1 MHVAIACICSQL
13 GSSFYCA
20 ETEHRNWKQKI
31 SKSGFE
37 IRQEKNLVL
46 INNAVRAL
54 NSPRNT
60 FPVFESVGKDLSTT
74 ITASQLNRIAS
85 DWGVSTTH
93 ITATETN
100 GISGDVYTDA
110 FNAELATHQTDS
122 DIHSIRN
129 TSDNVGKGSAN
140 RFETRHSIITFK
152 DIADFLERCRGLR
165 LQEL

>member
-1 MHVAIACICSQL
+1 MQPSHVPNVESEREAAISTSCMSSLHAFVHNLAAPSIALKPSTEI
-13 GSSFYCA
+13 GS
-20 ETEHRNWKQKI
+20 KKI

-37 IRQEKNLVL
+37 IRQEKILVL

-93 ITATETN
+93 STATETN
-100 GISGDVYTDA
+100 GRECYRMSGCCWSSWLSCA
-110 FNAELATHQTDS
+110 QQ
-122 DIHSIRN
+122 
-129 TSDNVGKGSAN
+129 
-140 RFETRHSIITFK
+140 
-152 DIADFLERCRGLR
+152 RGNSST
-165 LQEL
+165 